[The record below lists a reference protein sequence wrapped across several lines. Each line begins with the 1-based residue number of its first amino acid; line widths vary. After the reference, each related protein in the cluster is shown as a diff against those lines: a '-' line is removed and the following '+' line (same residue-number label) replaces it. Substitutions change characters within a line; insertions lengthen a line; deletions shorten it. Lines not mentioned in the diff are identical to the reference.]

1 MRQVY
6 NGNSGIASTA
16 RERDLKT
23 VVPGTAAV
31 LSFSSRFTTGG
42 DIVLKP
48 FDFDSFYEEF
58 RTFLLTLCIDW
69 PDHSPHA
76 VPPTLLGL
84 TPPASGDAL
93 EIRHLFN
100 TARMKLERMRERLN
114 HGEFHLYE
122 MEITAR
128 DILQRV
134 WEYIDGL
141 AWPFFRN
148 PERVNLLTEAGSEDD
163 PCTLQLNML
172 YVEGK
177 RYKTEV
183 ENVLASSSRQSQP
196 TESVI
201 GLDEED
207 ITILRHLDERRPELL
222 PLVAVEA
229 ATAISKK
236 TVGQRLKDTL
246 IPKGLAVRPRG
257 PKQGVTITE
266 AGRNLLRQLGDRST

>member
-1 MRQVY
+1 
-6 NGNSGIASTA
+6 
-16 RERDLKT
+16 
-23 VVPGTAAV
+23 
-31 LSFSSRFTTGG
+31 
-42 DIVLKP
+42 
-48 FDFDSFYEEF
+48 
-58 RTFLLTLCIDW
+58 
-69 PDHSPHA
+69 
-76 VPPTLLGL
+76 
-84 TPPASGDAL
+84 
-93 EIRHLFN
+93 
-100 TARMKLERMRERLN
+100 
-114 HGEFHLYE
+114 
-122 MEITAR
+122 
-128 DILQRV
+128 
-134 WEYIDGL
+134 
-141 AWPFFRN
+141 
-148 PERVNLLTEAGSEDD
+148 
-163 PCTLQLNML
+163 ML